1 MCVCVWG
8 GVSSA
13 SSAAFGKGG
22 EEAQKLGLFW
32 CLGEQFWFVSRDAAF
47 WASIDHVKQKY
58 NCQCAPV
65 LRPAPENTGFP
76 SSCDDNAVRE
86 DSALAD
92 S

>member
-1 MCVCVWG
+1 MCVCVCVG

-32 CLGEQFWFVSRDAAF
+32 CLGEQFWFVSRNAAF

-65 LRPAPENTGFP
+65 LRPAPENTVDFL
-76 SSCDDNAVRE
+76 AVVMIM
-86 DSALAD
+86 L
-92 S
+92 